1 MSEGL
6 DARAEIFK
14 LARLLR
20 RDPAALEYLE
30 QVPSTDIRALREQVT
45 DMLFTAHGH
54 ALSRLAAASKVLP
67 VGLIAI
73 IGERAFGPVL
83 AARIAGMLE
92 PSRAIDVAAK
102 LPTSFLAE
110 VAIDIDP
117 RRASDVIA
125 GIPPQQIAAVTR
137 ELVRREEH
145 VTMGRFVGHLSDEA
159 ILAALE
165 ALDDRTLLRVGFVLE
180 EKDRLDHIVS
190 LLPERRLNGVTEAAA
205 AANLWPEVLDLLAH
219 LSKQRRS
226 AVALS
231 AAAISLDDAALARF
245 AWAVIQEDAWDPLFE
260 IAERMPEH
268 ELSRLARA
276 LADHLSN
283 LDPADRERLLARGQS
298 AGILER
304 LDSLRV
310 ALGSGP

>member
-1 MSEGL
+1 MSEAL
-6 DARAEIFK
+6 DARAEVLK

-20 RDPAALEYLE
+20 RDPAALGYLE
-30 QVPSTDIRALREQVT
+30 QVPSADIRALREEVT

-54 ALSRLAAASKVLP
+54 VLGRLAAASRVLP

-83 AARIAGMLE
+83 SARIAGMLE

-102 LPTSFLAE
+102 LATSFLAE
-110 VAIDIDP
+110 VAVDIDP
-117 RRASDVIA
+117 RRASGVIA
-125 GIPPQQIAAVTR
+125 GIPPQQVAAVTR
-137 ELVRREEH
+137 ELARREEH
-145 VTMGRFVGHLSDEA
+145 VTMGRFVGHMSDEA
-159 ILAALE
+159 IRAALE
-165 ALDDRTLLRVGFVLE
+165 VLDDRTLLQVGFVLE

-205 AANLWPEVLDLLAH
+205 AANLWPEVLDLLVH
-219 LSKQRRS
+219 LSEQRRA

-231 AAAISLDDAALARF
+231 AAAISLDDAALGSF
-245 AWAVIQEDAWDPLFE
+245 AWAVIQEEAWDPLFE

>member
-1 MSEGL
+1 MSEAL
-6 DARAEIFK
+6 DARAEVLK

-30 QVPSTDIRALREQVT
+30 QVPSADIRALREQVT

-54 ALSRLAAASKVLP
+54 ALSRLTAGSKVLP

-73 IGERAFGPVL
+73 IGERALGPL
-83 AARIAGMLE
+83 LSARIAGMLE

-110 VAIDIDP
+110 VAVDIDP

-125 GIPPQQIAAVTR
+125 GIPPQQVAAVTR

-159 ILAALE
+159 MRAALQ
-165 ALDDRTLLRVGFVLE
+165 ALDDRTLLQVGFVLE

-219 LSKQRRS
+219 LSEPRRA
-226 AVALS
+226 AVASS
-231 AAAISLDDAALARF
+231 AAAISLDDAGLASF
-245 AWAVIQEDAWDPLFE
+245 AWAVIQEETWDLLFE

-268 ELSRLARA
+268 ELSRFAGA
-276 LADHLSN
+276 LAAHLSN

-304 LDSLRV
+304 LGPLRV

>member
-268 ELSRLARA
+268 ELARFAGA

-283 LDPADRERLLARGQS
+283 LDPADRERVLAHGQS

-304 LDSLRV
+304 LGPLRV